1 MIAEMLFMLLS
12 IYNGLQKTGEYEVY
26 QLIKFLL
33 IDSWA
38 CTKINSVDI
47 LSFEVAFASLPN
59 TIVVNDKVYTVIELY
74 ISQYSTMQLLLG
86 NCTNEICCYIL
97 NTHQELCES
106 ILRQSL
112 KTALCQT

>member
-12 IYNGLQKTGEYEVY
+12 IYNWLQKTGEYEVY

-38 CTKINSVDI
+38 WGKRLI
-47 LSFEVAFASLPN
+47 LWTFFLLEVAFASLPN
-59 TIVVNDKVYTVIELY
+59 TIVVNDKVYAVTELY
-74 ISQYSTMQLLLG
+74 ITQYSAMQLLLG
-86 NCTNEICCYIL
+86 NFINEICCYVL

-106 ILRQSL
+106 ILRQ
-112 KTALCQT
+112 